1 LLEFT
6 GASLAVGPIFA
17 RELLVSPRRPR
28 YFVLRAAYLT
38 LFFVLVWT
46 AWQAVYGFETINR
59 AGDFPYFSVLIF
71 PLLARVQLVLVLF
84 ISALFGASSI
94 SHEKD
99 RRTLLL
105 LIMTRLEDRTIIV
118 EKFLGGLL
126 HVVGL
131 MFAALPVFMLLLLMG
146 GLSGPQ
152 VFGALAATLGAALLA
167 NAIGVVVAAW
177 REKTFQAVA
186 LTLMAVIL
194 WMLAVEIAAAF
205 VDPEARF
212 LGHPAQE
219 WWSFLSPFRAMNDL
233 AMGSA
238 AGGFGFLIIAALAT
252 ALLLAFASWRLRS
265 WYPANEPITAR
276 EPEEHELKAEAAVRP
291 PQRYREVTGN
301 PVLWR
306 EIKTRAYGRRPILVK
321 LGYILICG
329 IVLWGA
335 WSNTFGRPAPRTVV
349 NEDGE
354 EIVVEE
360 ATGRRSPTH
369 FMLTTL
375 VAASAILGLMLLNTQ
390 AVTAITSERDI
401 KALDLLLA
409 TRITPAEFIFGKL
422 VGILYNAKEMVL
434 IPLGILIAA
443 VATGLIEPSSFV
455 YSVVVFLVFTA
466 FATILGVHA
475 ALRYDSTK
483 AAIGHSLGTMFLL
496 FVGIL
501 ICLFLILVSGQ
512 GRFGAQWAS
521 FLLFIVLGSIGL
533 WVSLSAD
540 APSNAIGLTA
550 AILPFAT
557 FYCVVAFLVADRTGP
572 LFAFLVATTV
582 YSFAVA
588 ALLVPL
594 LTEFDVATGRTTHAE
609 GD

>member
-1 LLEFT
+1 
-6 GASLAVGPIFA
+6 LAVGPIFA

-38 LFFVLVWT
+38 LLFVLVWT
-46 AWQAVYGFETINR
+46 AWQSVFGFEAIKR
-59 AGDFPYFSVLIF
+59 AGDFPYFSVLVF

-131 MFAALPVFMLLLLMG
+131 MLAALPVFMTLLLMG
-146 GLSGPQ
+146 GVSASQ
-152 VFGALAATLGAALLA
+152 VFGAFAASLGAALVA

-194 WMLAVEIAAAF
+194 WMLAVEIAAAL
-205 VDPEARF
+205 VDPAARF
-212 LGHPAQE
+212 VGRPVGE

-233 AMGSA
+233 AVGSV
-238 AGGFGFLIIAALAT
+238 AGGFGFLLVAALA
-252 ALLLAFASWRLRS
+252 ASALLAFASWRLRS

-276 EPEEHELKAEAAVRP
+276 EPDEQELRAEATARP
-291 PQRYREVTGN
+291 PQKYREVTGN

-306 EIKTRAYGRRPILVK
+306 EVRTRAYGHRPILVK
-321 LGYILICG
+321 VGYLLICS
-329 IVLWGA
+329 IVLWRA
-335 WSNTFGRPAPRTVV
+335 WGDTFGRPAPRVQT
-349 NEDGE
+349 NEAGE
-354 EIVVEE
+354 EYVVQETT
-360 ATGRRSPTH
+360 ARTG
-369 FMLTTL
+369 FWLTTL
-375 VAASAILGLMLLNTQ
+375 VASTAILGLMLLNTQ
-390 AVTAITSERDI
+390 AVTAITSERDV

-409 TRITPAEFIFGKL
+409 TRITPAEFVFGKL
-422 VGILYNAKEMVL
+422 LGILHNAREMILV
-434 IPLGILIAA
+434 PLGVLIAA
-443 VATGLIEPSSFV
+443 VATGLMSPSAFV
-455 YSVVVFLVFTA
+455 FASIVFLVLAA
-466 FATILGVHA
+466 FAAVLGIHA

-483 AAIGHSLGTMFLL
+483 GAIGHSLGTMFLL

-533 WVSLSAD
+533 WVSLSAN

-572 LFAFLVATTV
+572 FFAFLVSTGV

-588 ALLVPL
+588 ALAVPL

>member
-1 LLEFT
+1 M
-6 GASLAVGPIFA
+6 AVGPIFA

-28 YFVLRAAYLT
+28 YFVLRATYLT

-46 AWQAVYGFETINR
+46 AWQAVYGFDAVTR
-59 AGDFPYFSVLIF
+59 GGDFPYFTIMVF

-105 LIMTRLEDRTIIV
+105 LIMTRLEDRAIIV

-131 MFAALPVFMLLLLMG
+131 MLAALPAFMMLLLMG
-146 GLSGPQ
+146 GVSAAQ
-152 VFGALAATLGAALLA
+152 VFGAFAATLGAALLA
-167 NAIGVVVAAW
+167 NAIGVVIAAW

-194 WMLAVEIAAAF
+194 WMLAVESGAAF
-205 VDPEARF
+205 VDPEGRF
-212 LGHPAQE
+212 LGHAARD

-233 AMGSA
+233 AVGSS
-238 AGGFGFLIIAALAT
+238 AGGFGFLIMAGLAAVA
-252 ALLLAFASWRLRS
+252 LLAFASWRLRA
-265 WYPANEPITAR
+265 WYPSNEPITAR
-276 EPEEHELKAEAAVRP
+276 EPEEHELRADASARP
-291 PQRYREVTGN
+291 PQKYREVRGN

-306 EIKTRAYGRRPILVK
+306 EIRTRAYGRRPILVK
-321 LGYILICG
+321 LGYLLICV
-329 IVLWGA
+329 IVLSRT
-335 WSNTFGRPAPRTVV
+335 WSDTFGRPAPRVQV
-349 NEDGE
+349 NEAGE
-354 EIVVEE
+354 EYVVQES
-360 ATGRRSPTH
+360 TGRRSPTQ
-369 FMLTTL
+369 MLLTTL
-375 VAASAILGLMLLNTQ
+375 VAATAILGLMLLNTQ
-390 AVTAITSERDI
+390 AVTAITSERDLN
-401 KALDLLLA
+401 ALDLLLA
-409 TRITPAEFIFGKL
+409 TRVTPAEFVFGKIL
-422 VGILYNAKEMVL
+422 GILYNAREMVL
-434 IPLGILIAA
+434 VPLAVLIASL
-443 VATGLIEPSSFV
+443 ATGLIEPTSFI
-455 YSVVVFLVFTA
+455 YATIVFLVFVA
-466 FATILGVHA
+466 FAAILGVHA

-483 AAIGHSLGTMFLL
+483 GAIAHSLGTMFLL

-533 WVSLSAD
+533 WVSLSAN

-550 AILPFAT
+550 AVLPFAT

-572 LFAFLVATTV
+572 LFAFLVSTAV

>member
-1 LLEFT
+1 MLET

-17 RELLVSPRRPR
+17 RELLVAPRRPR

-38 LFFVLVWT
+38 LFFVLAWT
-46 AWQAVYGFETINR
+46 AWQSIYGFETIHR
-59 AGDFPYFSVLIF
+59 AGDFPYFATLVF
-71 PLLARVQLVLVLF
+71 PLLGRVQLVLVLF

-131 MFAALPVFMLLLLMG
+131 MFAALPIFMMLLLMG
-146 GLSGPQ
+146 GISGPQ
-152 VFGALAATLGAALLA
+152 VLGTFAAGLGAALLA

-212 LGHPAQE
+212 GGHPARE

-233 AMGSA
+233 AMGSV
-238 AGGFGFLIIAALAT
+238 AGGFGFLIMSALAT

-265 WYPANEPITAR
+265 WYPANEPIMAR
-276 EPEEHELKAEAAVRP
+276 EPEEHEIRAEAAARP
-291 PQRYREVTGN
+291 PQKYRVVTGN

-306 EIKTRAYGRRPILVK
+306 EIKTRAYGHRPILVK

-329 IVLWGA
+329 IILAMTWKT
-335 WSNTFGRPAPRTVV
+335 TFGRPAPRVVV
-349 NEDGE
+349 NADGE
-354 EIVVEE
+354 EVVVEE
-360 ATGRRSPTH
+360 SSSRRSPTQRD
-369 FMLTTL
+369 LTTL
-375 VAASAILGLMLLNTQ
+375 AVATVILGLMLLNTQ

-409 TRITPAEFIFGKL
+409 TRITPTEFIFGKL
-422 VGILYNAKEMVL
+422 LGILYNAKEMIL

-443 VATGLIEPSSFV
+443 VATGLIEPSSFIF
-455 YSVVVFLVFTA
+455 SVIVFLVFVA
-466 FATILGVHA
+466 FASILGVHA

-483 AAIGHSLGTMFLL
+483 GAIGHSLGTMFLL

-557 FYCVVAFLVADRTGP
+557 FYCVVAFLVADSTGP
-572 LFAFLVATTV
+572 LFAFLVSTIV
-582 YSFAVA
+582 YGFAVA
-588 ALLVPL
+588 ALMVPL